1 MGEDDPHKSN
11 LFSLI
16 MLHDLKFK
24 IILVHFLYQ
33 AVLDLLS
40 ENSHLNSLPFTF
52 KQCSDWS

>member
-1 MGEDDPHKSN
+1 MGQDDPHKSD
-11 LFSLI
+11 LFSFI

-52 KQCSDWS
+52 K